1 MMQDRSAVMRRTT
14 SRVSCSLPRAPRE
27 IDAHAIAKHVLQC
40 GITLD
45 AGKLMNA
52 AKTSD

>member
-1 MMQDRSAVMRRTT
+1 MTFLS
-14 SRVSCSLPRAPRE
+14 P
-27 IDAHAIAKHVLQC
+27 AIPEC
-40 GITLD
+40 NITLD